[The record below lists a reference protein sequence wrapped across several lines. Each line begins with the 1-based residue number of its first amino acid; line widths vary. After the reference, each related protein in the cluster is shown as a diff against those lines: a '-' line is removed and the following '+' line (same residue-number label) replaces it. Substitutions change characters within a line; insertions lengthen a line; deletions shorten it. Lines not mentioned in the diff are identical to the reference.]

1 MSLSERLQ
9 KREYQEIWN
18 QYCGFLDLNIEE
30 YMKIQNRLME
40 EQIQLFSSCELGSLI
55 LKGKRTA
62 DDRRVSQDGPADNV

>member
-55 LKGKRTA
+55 LKGK
-62 DDRRVSQDGPADNV
+62 

>member
-55 LKGKRTA
+55 LKGL
-62 DDRRVSQDGPADNV
+62 SLIHI

>member
-40 EQIQLFSSCELGSLI
+40 EQIQLFSSCELVIDSEGE
-55 LKGKRTA
+55 KTA
-62 DDRRVSQDGPADNV
+62 DDRRVSQDGSTDNV